1 MKGPLEW
8 FSHFFPLPSG
18 DYQQGDGG
26 TAHGNSSTDSSMGAG
41 ATVTSPRTEA
51 VRLGD
56 VWGLFRRL
64 GGTESS
70 SGNSK
75 SQTSE
80 RDRLANVKSV
90 TVTMKGEEESQ
101 VAVLLVLLAEAAI
114 KIGLTVWVVRRMS
127 RSLRGDSGN
136 LSLVSMGGM
145 SVFAGCSRQAGRA
158 KERALVL

>member
-8 FSHFFPLPSG
+8 LSHFFSLPSG
-18 DYQQGDGG
+18 DYQHGDGG
-26 TAHGNSSTDSSMGAG
+26 TAHDGFSTDSSMGTSG
-41 ATVTSPRTEA
+41 AVAAPRTEA

-64 GGTESS
+64 GGAETSS
-70 SGNSK
+70 SSSK
-75 SQTSE
+75 SQTSD

-136 LSLVSMGGM
+136 LSLVSMSWM
-145 SVFAGCSRQAGRA
+145 SVFAGC
-158 KERALVL
+158 